1 MSSARRGLTTAIHEA
16 GFVMTEH
23 DPDFVVVGE
32 THSYS
37 FEAITKAI
45 RLIDAGSRFIV
56 TNPDATGP
64 SPEGVLPATG
74 AIAALITK
82 ATNREPYVVGK
93 PNPMMFR
100 SALNRIGAHSMSTA
114 MIGDRMDTDIIAG
127 MEAGMH
133 TVLVLSGI
141 STAEDVR
148 RFPFRPNEIVDGVH
162 NLLDVP
168 LESRGDLGPD
178 PTGSA

>member
-1 MSSARRGLTTAIHEA
+1 MG
-16 GFVMTEH
+16 
-23 DPDFVVVGE
+23 
-32 THSYS
+32 
-37 FEAITKAI
+37 
-45 RLIDAGSRFIV
+45 
-56 TNPDATGP
+56 
-64 SPEGVLPATG
+64 
-74 AIAALITK
+74 
-82 ATNREPYVVGK
+82 
-93 PNPMMFR
+93 
-100 SALNRIGAHSMSTA
+100 TA

-162 NLLDVP
+162 ELLDVP
-168 LESRGDLGPD
+168 LENRGELGPD